1 MHGPRA
7 KKIYK
12 KVFFANKVDSLNF
25 ETNDKLRKDEMES
38 FTSNDTENLQ
48 EQANL
53 SANQMESRYGNE
65 PSDVNELRDTTG
77 IAGAES
83 VTARISQMLHL
94 SEGGSLCYIPEP
106 VVPNEIVRRGNILGA
121 HFVGNGFQE
130 TTFPGITQVKVLGKE
145 SKENREGAKKSLL
158 DLCDREA
165 DETIPAWARAKPLD
179 GYIKHPVA
187 GYVLHPS
194 FYNNFHLQ
202 DCNLIANHL
211 HDGEVD
217 DPLCSPGKHCIHVR
231 DCFEVRVRM
240 AVLSYLQ
247 HNISYRDAE
256 YIWGV
261 SRSTIQR
268 RKAMLEEVSPIIF
281 LLIPFRATS

>member
-1 MHGPRA
+1 MALER
-7 KKIYK
+7 KKIYIRRSP
-12 KVFFANKVDSLNF
+12 FANKGDSLNF
-25 ETNDKLRKDEMES
+25 EANDKLRKDEMES

-53 SANQMESRYGNE
+53 SENQMESRYGNE
-65 PSDVNELRDTTG
+65 SSDVNELQDFTG
-77 IAGAES
+77 ITSNGN
-83 VTARISQMLHL
+83 VTAPISQTLHL
-94 SEGGSLCYIPEP
+94 SEGGGMGYIPEP
-106 VVPNEIVRRGNILGA
+106 VVPNEIVWRHNIVSA
-121 HFVGNGFQE
+121 HAVGNGSQE
-130 TTFPGITQVKVLGKE
+130 TTFPGTTHVKVLGKDG
-145 SKENREGAKKSLL
+145 KENQEGAEESLL
-158 DLCDREA
+158 DVCDREA
-165 DETIPAWARAKPLD
+165 DESIPAWAQAKPLD

-187 GYVLHPS
+187 GYVMHPS

-202 DCNLIANHL
+202 DCNLIAKHL

-217 DPLCSPGKHCIHVR
+217 DPLCSPRKQCIHVR
-231 DCFEVRVRM
+231 DCFEIRVRM

-247 HNISYRDAE
+247 NNISYRDAE

-268 RKAMLEEVSPIIF
+268 RKAMLEEVSPLIF